1 MANFKFQIGN
11 QVVITM
17 KDGST
22 VNGKVKSF
30 EVNPFNYK
38 KEYDVTYFDTERNR
52 EMRMMGVPE
61 PAMALA

>member
-1 MANFKFQIGN
+1 MATFKFQKGN

-22 VNGKVKSF
+22 VNGKVRSF
-30 EVNPFNYK
+30 EVNPFNFK
-38 KEYDVTYFDTERNR
+38 KEYEVDYFDTERNR
-52 EMRMMGVPE
+52 NMLMMGVPE

>member
-17 KDGST
+17 KDGSI

-30 EVNPFNYK
+30 EINPFNYK